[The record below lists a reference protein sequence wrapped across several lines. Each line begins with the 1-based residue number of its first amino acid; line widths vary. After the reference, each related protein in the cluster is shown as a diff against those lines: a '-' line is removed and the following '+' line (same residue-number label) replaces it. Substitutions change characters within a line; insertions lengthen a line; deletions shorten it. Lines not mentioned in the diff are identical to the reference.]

1 MKIEYNKLIRDRI
14 PEIIE
19 ESGLQYQTEMLTEEK
34 YRDALFAKLIEE
46 AQEVATAPPDSLVAE
61 LADLYEV
68 IDTILE
74 VHQLTEAEI
83 RQQQTQKRNDRG
95 GFKQRLY
102 LLWTANMD

>member
-14 PEIIE
+14 PQIIE
-19 ESGLQYQTEMLTEEK
+19 ESGLQYQTEILTEEK
-34 YRDALFAKLIEE
+34 YRYALFAKLIEE
-46 AQEVATAPPDSLVAE
+46 AQEVATAPPDSLAAE

-74 VHQLTEAEI
+74 VHQFTEAEV

-95 GFKQRLY
+95 GFKQRLN
-102 LLWTANMD
+102 LLWTAQID

>member
-74 VHQLTEAEI
+74 VYQPIFSHFIT
-83 RQQQTQKRNDRG
+83 KRILPRHTRKWELDTRN
-95 GFKQRLY
+95 
-102 LLWTANMD
+102 